1 MNINIYKT
9 KEELADKLSGYIIN
23 HHLDSSIALSG
34 GSTPLLLFKD
44 LSRKLNDRKA
54 PNTKFF
60 WVDERC
66 VSPDSDESNFKMAND
81 YLFTNKIFRS
91 ENIFRIKGEND
102 PIEEVKTYKNNLKEN

>member
-1 MNINIYKT
+1 MNINIFKT
-9 KEELADKLSGYIIN
+9 KEELSEKLSGYIIN

-60 WVDERC
+60 WVMRD
-66 VSPDSDESNFKMAND
+66 VSLLILMRVILRWQMNTYLLIKFSDLKI
-81 YLFTNKIFRS
+81 YL
-91 ENIFRIKGEND
+91 G
-102 PIEEVKTYKNNLKEN
+102 